1 MDRWLR
7 EQTEL
12 KHIIGPIN
20 KRVIKH
26 EDGLFE
32 LLVHSTARRHHENKF
47 YLKEYEFEGR
57 KIKIADG
64 DLEFILKDII
74 KNLKYVKFYA
84 SNDQEKKIL
93 DFYIEHFKSG
103 REYYF
108 RDALVA
114 LVKNRTPSIEFV
126 IRFQETYLD
135 PLGIRDEFE
144 GLLAIV
150 DKESQLYT
158 LW

>member
-32 LLVHSTARRHHENKF
+32 LLVHSTARRHHENKL

-57 KIKIADG
+57 KIKIAEG
-64 DLEFILKDII
+64 DIEFILKDII

-114 LVKNRTPSIEFV
+114 LIK
-126 IRFQETYLD
+126 
-135 PLGIRDEFE
+135 
-144 GLLAIV
+144 
-150 DKESQLYT
+150 KELQALSL
-158 LW
+158 